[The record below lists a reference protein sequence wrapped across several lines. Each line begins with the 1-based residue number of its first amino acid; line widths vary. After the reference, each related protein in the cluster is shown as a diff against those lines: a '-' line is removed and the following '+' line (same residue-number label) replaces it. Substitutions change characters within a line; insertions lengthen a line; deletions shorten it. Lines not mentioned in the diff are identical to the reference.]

1 LLSRKSRELRG
12 FGPQLLA
19 LTATFLVVTLVAWA
33 FGAGWGTAAGVGQI
47 AFAAVLVALLLR
59 AD

>member
-1 LLSRKSRELRG
+1 MGTGVRQLG
-12 FGPQLLA
+12 LLA
-19 LTATFLVVTLVAWA
+19 GSFLVVTLIARA
-33 FGAGWGTAAGVGQI
+33 FGAGWGTASGVGQI